1 MKAIFS
7 SKIILYN
14 SFSVQY
20 LLRISL
26 LANNFDTD
34 IAPKKCFIIEFPVRI
49 SKSSFTSKMFY
60 FRVHFENKMMS
71 SFSLVHWCATWWL
84 NFQSCRKSWSFN
96 AWLKLIK
103 ITQTEIRD
111 LRTGRSKLVRWS
123 LTQIKVWISLI
134 NSLANPMNNQLFS
147 ARDHKYP
154 CNIIHIK
161 RIHTVPLAPSSVQ
174 INASTF

>member
-1 MKAIFS
+1 M
-7 SKIILYN
+7 
-14 SFSVQY
+14 QY

-34 IAPKKCFIIEFPVRI
+34 IAPKKCFIIELPVRI